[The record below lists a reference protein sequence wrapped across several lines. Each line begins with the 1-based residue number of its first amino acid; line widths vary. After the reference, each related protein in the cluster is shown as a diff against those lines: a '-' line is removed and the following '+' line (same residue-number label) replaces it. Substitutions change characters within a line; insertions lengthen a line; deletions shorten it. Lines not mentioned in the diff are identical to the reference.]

1 MADASGNTTPAI
13 TTTKNI
19 LSDIFNQTNITILF
33 WFLAIYFV
41 LYFIMG
47 TFFKGPSGTNP
58 AEMFLSKSIDF
69 IVVGLFL
76 ILVVWSYF
84 SLSEADK
91 QDLLGY
97 GWQWTRDY
105 FNTPSSGFSLIL
117 MIIAFY
123 VIIYLF
129 RIPMT
134 EETKPM
140 SIYFLENKLWILLA
154 TIAIVDFFKYVLKIN
169 LVDMVMGTT
178 TKLWNDIP
186 KGDASGNLHLDL
198 SGNLLNKK
206 DNRGEDEVFNIG
218 NNLYSYD
225 DAQAVCAAY
234 GARLATYDEVEDAYN
249 KGGEW
254 CNYGWSANQMILFPT
269 QKSTWKTLQQSKE
282 HKNDCGR
289 PGVNGGYIANPNVTF
304 GANCMGKKPAAKAND
319 LAMMNANKLRPFP
332 KSAADLA
339 LEAKIKKFMD
349 NSGNMITINSFSH
362 DKWNEY

>member
-1 MADASGNTTPAI
+1 MADASGNTTPVI
-13 TTTKNI
+13 TSTKNI
-19 LSDIFNQTNITILF
+19 LSDIFNQTNIIILF

-47 TFFKGPSGTNP
+47 TFFKGPGGANP
-58 AEMFLSKSIDF
+58 AEMFLSKSVDF
-69 IVVGLFL
+69 ILVGLLL
-76 ILVVWSYF
+76 ILTIWSYF

-105 FNTPSSGFSLIL
+105 LNTPSSGFSLIL

-123 VIIYLF
+123 VVIYLF

-134 EETKPM
+134 EETKPV

-154 TIAIVDFFKYVLKIN
+154 TIAIIDFFKYVLKIN
-169 LVDMVMGTT
+169 LVDIVMGTT
-178 TKLWNDIP
+178 TKLWNELPMGDI
-186 KGDASGNLHLDL
+186 SGNLQSDR
-198 SGNLLNKK
+198 SNNG
-206 DNRGEDEVFNIG
+206 GGDEVFNIG

-269 QKSTWKTLQQSKE
+269 QKSTWKTLQQSEE

-332 KSAADLA
+332 KSAADLE
-339 LEAKIKKFMD
+339 LEAKIKNFMD
-349 NSGNMITINSFSH
+349 NSSNMIMINSFNH
-362 DKWNEY
+362 NKWNEY

>member
-19 LSDIFNQTNITILF
+19 LSDIFNQTNIIILF

-47 TFFKGPSGTNP
+47 TFFKGPGGANP
-58 AEMFLSKSIDF
+58 AEMFLSKSVDF
-69 IVVGLFL
+69 ILVGLIL
-76 ILVVWSYF
+76 ILTVWSYF

-105 FNTPSSGFSLIL
+105 LNTPSKGFSLVL

-123 VIIYLF
+123 VVIYLF

-134 EETKPM
+134 EETKPAT
-140 SIYFLENKLWILLA
+140 IYFLENKLWIFLA
-154 TIAIVDFFKYVLKIN
+154 TVIIVNFFRYILNIN
-169 LVDMVMGTT
+169 LVDIVMGTT
-178 TKLWNDIP
+178 TKLWNEIPMGDI
-186 KGDASGNLHLDL
+186 
-198 SGNLLNKK
+198 SGNLLLHHSN
-206 DNRGEDEVFNIG
+206 NRGGQEEVFNIG

-254 CNYGWSANQMILFPT
+254 CNYGWSANQIILFPT
-269 QKSTWKTLQQSKE
+269 QKSTWNTLQQSKE

-289 PGVNGGYIANPNVTF
+289 PGVNGGYIANPYVTF

-332 KSAADLA
+332 KSEADLA

-349 NSGNMITINSFSH
+349 NSGNMLSINSFNH
-362 DKWNEY
+362 DNWNEY